1 MAIVFF
7 GDYEEKEDTTS
18 VYILV
23 PRQHRTGANPFHVF
37 LVSVAGVG
45 VFRCTVFNVIPHC
58 PFV

>member
-45 VFRCTVFNVIPHC
+45 VFRCTVFNVIPH
-58 PFV
+58 